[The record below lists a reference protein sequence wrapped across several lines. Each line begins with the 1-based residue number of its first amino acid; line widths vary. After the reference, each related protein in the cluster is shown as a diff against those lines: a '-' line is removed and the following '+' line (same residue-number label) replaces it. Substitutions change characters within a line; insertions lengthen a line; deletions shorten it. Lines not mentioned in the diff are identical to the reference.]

1 MSELA
6 VGTKLIRN
14 NKYNKWDIE
23 IDFIKKVNE
32 KSYSLKQGWKIDKV
46 TRKDKWNI
54 LYSIPTKEQLDF
66 IEQNNKKHVLTKI
79 AEDFNFELN
88 DTIETLEI
96 LEKHSDVLELSS
108 AALENIE
115 YCIANLKEELEEEKK

>member
-46 TRKDKWNI
+46 TMKDKWNI

-66 IEQNNKKHVLTKI
+66 IEQNSKKQALTKI

-115 YCIANLKEELEEEKK
+115 NCIANLKEELEEEKK

>member
-1 MSELA
+1 MSELT

-23 IDFIKKVNE
+23 IDFIKRVNE
-32 KSYSLKQGWKIDKV
+32 KSYSLELGWKIDKV
-46 TRKDKWNI
+46 TMKDKWNV

-66 IEQNNKKHVLTKI
+66 IEQNSKKQALTKI

-115 YCIANLKEELEEEKK
+115 NCIANLKEELEEEKK

>member
-1 MSELA
+1 MSELT

-46 TRKDKWNI
+46 TMKDKWNI

-115 YCIANLKEELEEEKK
+115 NCIANLKEELEEEKK

>member
-1 MSELA
+1 MSELT

-46 TRKDKWNI
+46 TMKDKWNI

-66 IEQNNKKHVLTKI
+66 IEQNSKKQALTKI

-88 DTIETLEI
+88 DTISILEA

-108 AALENIE
+108 DALENIE